1 MRSRFSLCSRV
12 FSAFGVMVM
21 GMVGLTLVPGGAAA
35 EPAAP
40 GSVIKPVVPCEQ
52 LVRSFDIPGAR
63 TTVTSATP
71 ETEKKPEA
79 ETKGEPAHCDVK
91 GVIEPSAVHFQL
103 RLPTT
108 TYTGRYLQYGC
119 GGLCGVISPTPF
131 PNCGPSA
138 GDAAV
143 AATDDGHDGPDGLP
157 PKFAVV
163 DGSWAANNQAARNDW
178 SYRAPHVL
186 SLASKH
192 IINAFYGAPP
202 RHSYFSS
209 CSNGGREALL
219 LAQRYPKD
227 FDGIIA
233 GTPGAG
239 YIAPLFGV
247 YQAWLSRSNTGSD
260 GASIITFERLP
271 ALHAAVVAA
280 CDRLDGLVDGQI
292 DDPRAC
298 QFDPG
303 TVQCAPGT
311 DAPTCLAPAQVEAAR
326 KLYAGPTDANGH
338 RLYPGGQSRGSEL
351 AWDLW
356 IVPPSW
362 VPPEVPPE
370 QRPSWTMATLLA
382 KNYLSFVGYP
392 IGKAHS
398 SLAEF
403 QFTVGEFHRLQWEGV
418 KSNAMSLDLR
428 EFQRSGGKLILW
440 HGWGDPGIPPS
451 STLDYY
457 QRLWQRSG
465 GLRETQEW
473 ARLFMVPTMYHCDD
487 GGYRLEAF
495 DPVPELVAWVERG
508 QAPERIIATGTKP
521 APRSRPVFPY
531 PLRAQYDGNGS
542 IDDAS
547 NFVPAQ
553 PTAPPRDTIDWVG
566 TYLHDIPGPRA

>member
-1 MRSRFSLCSRV
+1 
-12 FSAFGVMVM
+12 M
-21 GMVGLTLVPGGAAA
+21 GMVGLTLVPGEAAA

-52 LVRSFDIPGAR
+52 LVRSFDIPGAGMR
-63 TTVTSATP
+63 VISATP
-71 ETEKKPEA
+71 EAGKE
-79 ETKGEPAHCDVK
+79 GEPAHCDVR
-91 GVIEPSAVHFQL
+91 GEIDPVVRFQL

-119 GGLCGVISPTPF
+119 GGLCGLIF
-131 PNCGPSA
+131 PPPVFPHCGPGT

-143 AATDDGHDGPDGLP
+143 AATNDGHIGKPWREVSGTE
-157 PKFAVV
+157 VV
-163 DGSWAANNQAARNDW
+163 DGEWAADNQAARNDW

-192 IINAFYGAPP
+192 IITAFYGAPP

-219 LAQRYPKD
+219 LAQRYPTD
-227 FDGIIA
+227 FEGIIA

-239 YIAPLFGV
+239 YIAPLLGV
-247 YQAWLSRSNTGSD
+247 YHTWLIRSNTSNTGPNREF
-260 GASIITFERLP
+260 IIKPDKLS

-298 QFDPG
+298 RFDPG

-311 DAPTCLAPAQVEAAR
+311 DAPTCLTPAQVEAAR
-326 KLYAGPTDANGH
+326 KLYAGPTDAHGR
-338 RLYPGGQSRGSEL
+338 RLYPGGQSPGSEL
-351 AWDLW
+351 AWNVW
-356 IVPPSW
+356 ILSSI
-362 VPPEVPPE
+362 
-370 QRPSWTMATLLA
+370 RGFSMAWWLA
-382 KNYLSFVGYP
+382 DNYLRHVGYP
-392 IGKAHS
+392 IGEPHS
-398 SLAEF
+398 SLDEF
-403 QFTVGEFHRLQWEGV
+403 QFTVGEFHRLQREGV

-440 HGWGDPGIPPS
+440 HGWADPAIPPS

-457 QRLWQRSG
+457 QRLWQRNG
-465 GLRETQEW
+465 GLRETQKW
-473 ARLFMVPTMYHCDD
+473 ARLFMVPTMHHCDD
-487 GGYRLEAF
+487 GGYRLQVF
-495 DPVPELVAWVERG
+495 DPIPELIAWVERG
-508 QAPERIIATGTKP
+508 QAPERITASTKP
-521 APRSRPVFPY
+521 TSTNPPDQPPPRFRPVFPY

>member
-35 EPAAP
+35 EPAVT
-40 GSVIKPVVPCEQ
+40 GSVIQPVVPCEQ
-52 LVRSFDIPGAR
+52 LVRSFGISGAR
-63 TTVTSATP
+63 TRVTSATP
-71 ETEKKPEA
+71 VAEKKPEA
-79 ETKGEPAHCDVK
+79 ETKGEPAHCDVR
-91 GVIEPSAVHFQL
+91 GVIEPAVQFQL

-131 PNCGPSA
+131 PNCGPGA

-143 AATDDGHDGPDGLP
+143 AATDDGHVG
-157 PKFAVV
+157 FVV
-163 DGSWAANNQAARNDW
+163 VNGRWAANNQAARNDW

-192 IINAFYGAPP
+192 IIQTFYGAPP

-219 LAQRYPKD
+219 LAQRYPND

-233 GTPGAG
+233 GTPGAAS
-239 YIAPLFGV
+239 IAPLLGV
-247 YQAWLSRSNTGSD
+247 YHTWLTRSNTGPD
-260 GASIITFERLP
+260 GAFIIKPEKLP

-298 QFDPG
+298 RFDPG
-303 TVQCAPGT
+303 TVQCAPRT
-311 DAPTCLAPAQVEAAR
+311 DAPTCLTPAQVEAAR
-326 KLYAGPTDANGH
+326 KLYAGPTDAHGH
-338 RLYPGGQSRGSEL
+338 RLYPGGQSPGSEL
-351 AWDLW
+351 AWN
-356 IVPPSW
+356 VW
-362 VPPEVPPE
+362 VVSGLPGF
-370 QRPSWTMATLLA
+370 SAAWLLA
-382 KNYLSFVGYP
+382 DNYLRYVGYP
-392 IGKAHS
+392 IGKKHS

-403 QFTVGEFHRLQWEGV
+403 QFTLGEFHRLQEEGV

-440 HGWGDPGIPPS
+440 HGWGDPAIPPT

-457 QRLWQRSG
+457 QRLWQQSG

-473 ARLFMVPTMYHCDD
+473 ARLFMVPTMHHCQD
-487 GGYRLEAF
+487 GGYRLQAF

-508 QAPERIIATGTKP
+508 QAPERILATGTNP
-521 APRSRPVFPY
+521 ESQPRSRPVFPY

-553 PTAPPRDTIDWVG
+553 PPAPPRDTIDWVG